1 MNNYIKIT
9 EIDDDYLTG
18 KVYGSI
24 SKGDIVELYDNL
36 NNPLEIYSHIEQ
48 ILIYGIE
55 YELIEHGYEAM
66 FIVPGL
72 EKSILDKG
80 MRLVKD

>member
-9 EIDDDYLTG
+9 EIGEYYLTG

-36 NNPLEIYSHIEQ
+36 NNSLQIYSHIEH

-55 YELIEHGYEAM
+55 YDLIEHGYEAM

-72 EKSILDKG
+72 DKSILDKG